1 MARSAESFSPR
12 KKRYGD
18 TSMSEF
24 HRLWNE
30 YKERFEIDFS
40 ANADRIA
47 FADTMNGV
55 RNQIVHAG
63 GEANPFKGQD
73 DLHWDSGEAGYLDMR
88 FSEKYPEYVSGT
100 GMSAEVSVSE
110 EQLGKA
116 IKSSVG
122 LVGWL
127 AGELRK
133 RELSSINKP

>member
-1 MARSAESFSPR
+1 
-12 KKRYGD
+12 
-18 TSMSEF
+18 
-24 HRLWNE
+24 
-30 YKERFEIDFS
+30 
-40 ANADRIA
+40 
-47 FADTMNGV
+47 
-55 RNQIVHAG
+55 
-63 GEANPFKGQD
+63 
-73 DLHWDSGEAGYLDMR
+73 MR